1 MMNTTSITRIFVVE
15 DDDWYRE
22 FLHYVLSLNPDH
34 AVTVF
39 STGKEVL
46 KNLHLHPDII
56 TIDYHLPDTDGS
68 TLLGL
73 IKEQCPDADTLIISE
88 QHSIDTVVELLK
100 SGAVDYFVK
109 SKDIREKLLNTVELI
124 KERQGLKQKISRLE
138 KEVEKK
144 YNFQDRLIGSSS
156 NFQALFP
163 LIEKAAATNITVTI
177 SGETGTG
184 KEEIAK
190 AIHYNSS
197 REKSGFVAI
206 NMAAIPIELAESEL
220 FGHEKGAFTG
230 ALQSRIGKFEEAD
243 GGTLFLDEIAEMEL
257 SLQAKLLRVLQEK
270 EVVRVGSNKPLKINT
285 RIIAAT
291 HRNLLDEVKKNR
303 FREDLYYRLYG
314 LQINLPPLREREKD
328 IILLAKYFIT
338 QFCKDNQLPVKKM
351 SAKAQNK
358 LLAYHFPGNVRELKS
373 IIELAVVMSNNDMIE
388 SDDILFSQ
396 SNFETE
402 LLSQNLTMEQFEKKI
417 ILHVLSQCN
426 GNVIQAAEKLNIGKS
441 TIYRLLNKE
450 KSNSED

>member
-1 MMNTTSITRIFVVE
+1 M
-15 DDDWYRE
+15 
-22 FLHYVLSLNPDH
+22 
-34 AVTVF
+34 
-39 STGKEVL
+39 
-46 KNLHLHPDII
+46 
-56 TIDYHLPDTDGS
+56 
-68 TLLGL
+68 
-73 IKEQCPDADTLIISE
+73 
-88 QHSIDTVVELLK
+88 
-100 SGAVDYFVK
+100 
-109 SKDIREKLLNTVELI
+109 
-124 KERQGLKQKISRLE
+124 RLCE
-138 KEVEKK
+138 
-144 YNFQDRLIGSSS
+144 
-156 NFQALFP
+156 
-163 LIEKAAATNITVTI
+163 
-177 SGETGTG
+177 
-184 KEEIAK
+184 
-190 AIHYNSS
+190 
-197 REKSGFVAI
+197 
-206 NMAAIPIELAESEL
+206 
-220 FGHEKGAFTG
+220 
-230 ALQSRIGKFEEAD
+230 
-243 GGTLFLDEIAEMEL
+243 
-257 SLQAKLLRVLQEK
+257 LQEK

>member
-1 MMNTTSITRIFVVE
+1 MKTTTITRIFVVE

-34 AVTVF
+34 AVTAF

-56 TIDYHLPDTDGS
+56 TIDYHLPDTNGS

-109 SKDIREKLLNTVELI
+109 SKDIRDKLLNTVELI

-138 KEVEKK
+138 KEVEKR
-144 YNFQDRLIGSSS
+144 YNFQDRLIGSSN
-156 NFQALFP
+156 NFQSLFP

-197 REKSGFVAI
+197 KEKSRFVAI
-206 NMAAIPIELAESEL
+206 NMAAIPIDLAESEL

-270 EVVRVGSNKPLKINT
+270 EVVRVGSNKPIKINT

-291 HRNLLDEVKKNR
+291 HKNLLYEVKKNR

-314 LQINLPPLREREKD
+314 LQINLPPLRERDKD

-338 QFCKDNQLPVKKM
+338 QFCKDNQLQVKKI

-358 LLAYHFPGNVRELKS
+358 LLAYQFPGNVRELKS
-373 IIELAVVMSNNDMIE
+373 ITELAVVMSNTDMIE
-388 SDDILFSQ
+388 PDDILFSQ

-402 LLSQNLTMEQFEKKI
+402 LLSQNLTMEQYEKKI
-417 ILHVLSQCN
+417 IMHVLSQCN
-426 GNVIQAAEKLNIGKS
+426 GNVVQAAEKLNIGKS

-450 KSNSED
+450 RSNSED

>member
-1 MMNTTSITRIFVVE
+1 MKTTTITRIFVVE

-34 AVTVF
+34 AVTAF
-39 STGKEVL
+39 SNGKEVL

-56 TIDYHLPDTDGS
+56 TIDYHLPDTNGS

-109 SKDIREKLLNTVELI
+109 SKDIRDKLLNTVELI

-138 KEVEKK
+138 KEVEKR
-144 YNFQDRLIGSSS
+144 YNFQDRLIGSSN
-156 NFQALFP
+156 NFQSLFP

-190 AIHYNSS
+190 ASHYNSS
-197 REKSGFVAI
+197 KEKSGFVAI
-206 NMAAIPIELAESEL
+206 NMAAIPIDLAESEL

-270 EVVRVGSNKPLKINT
+270 EVVRVGSNKPIKINT

-291 HRNLLDEVKKNR
+291 HKNLLYEVKKNR

-314 LQINLPPLREREKD
+314 LQINLPPLRERDKD

-338 QFCKDNQLPVKKM
+338 QFCKDNQLQVKKI

-358 LLAYHFPGNVRELKS
+358 LLAYQFPGNVRELKS
-373 IIELAVVMSNNDMIE
+373 ITELAVVMSNTDMIE
-388 SDDILFSQ
+388 PDDILFSQ

-402 LLSQNLTMEQFEKKI
+402 LLSQNLTMEQYEKKI
-417 ILHVLSQCN
+417 IMHVLSQCN
-426 GNVIQAAEKLNIGKS
+426 GNVVQAAEKLNIGKS

-450 KSNSED
+450 RSNSED

>member
-1 MMNTTSITRIFVVE
+1 MKTTTITRIFVVE

-34 AVTVF
+34 AVTAF

-56 TIDYHLPDTDGS
+56 TIDYHLPDTNGS

-109 SKDIREKLLNTVELI
+109 SKDIRDKLLNTVELI

-138 KEVEKK
+138 KEVEKR
-144 YNFQDRLIGSSS
+144 YNFQDRLIGSSN
-156 NFQALFP
+156 NFQSLFP

-197 REKSGFVAI
+197 KEKSRFVAI
-206 NMAAIPIELAESEL
+206 NMAAIPIDLAESEL

-270 EVVRVGSNKPLKINT
+270 EVVRVGSNKPIKINT

-291 HRNLLDEVKKNR
+291 HKNLLDEVKKNR

-314 LQINLPPLREREKD
+314 LQINLPPLRERDKD

-338 QFCKDNQLPVKKM
+338 QFCKDNQLQVKKI

-358 LLAYHFPGNVRELKS
+358 LLAYQFPGNVRELKS
-373 IIELAVVMSNNDMIE
+373 ITELAVVMSNTDMIE
-388 SDDILFSQ
+388 PDDILFSQ
-396 SNFETE
+396 SNFEAE
-402 LLSQNLTMEQFEKKI
+402 LLSQNLTMEQYEKKI
-417 ILHVLSQCN
+417 IMHVLSQCN
-426 GNVIQAAEKLNIGKS
+426 GNVVQAAEKLNIGKS

-450 KSNSED
+450 RSNSED

>member
-1 MMNTTSITRIFVVE
+1 MKTTTITRIFVVE

-34 AVTVF
+34 AVTAF
-39 STGKEVL
+39 SNGKEVL

-56 TIDYHLPDTDGS
+56 TIDYHLPDTNGS

-109 SKDIREKLLNTVELI
+109 SKDIRDKLLNTVELI

-138 KEVEKK
+138 KEVEKR
-144 YNFQDRLIGSSS
+144 YNFQDRLIGSSN
-156 NFQALFP
+156 NFQSLFP

-197 REKSGFVAI
+197 KEKSGFVAI
-206 NMAAIPIELAESEL
+206 NMAAIPIDLAESEL

-270 EVVRVGSNKPLKINT
+270 EVVRVGSNKPIKINT

-291 HRNLLDEVKKNR
+291 HKNLLDEVKKNR

-314 LQINLPPLREREKD
+314 LQINLPPLRERDKD

-338 QFCKDNQLPVKKM
+338 QFCKDNQLQVKKI

-358 LLAYHFPGNVRELKS
+358 LLAYQFPGNVRELKS
-373 IIELAVVMSNNDMIE
+373 ITELAVVMSNTDMIE
-388 SDDILFSQ
+388 PDDILFSQ

-402 LLSQNLTMEQFEKKI
+402 LLSQNLTMEQYEKKI
-417 ILHVLSQCN
+417 IMHVLSQCN
-426 GNVIQAAEKLNIGKS
+426 GNVVQAAEKLNIGKS

-450 KSNSED
+450 RSNSED

>member
-1 MMNTTSITRIFVVE
+1 MKTTTITRIFVVE

-34 AVTVF
+34 AVTAF

-56 TIDYHLPDTDGS
+56 TIDYHLPDTNGS

-109 SKDIREKLLNTVELI
+109 SKDIRDKLLNTVELI

-138 KEVEKK
+138 KEVEKR
-144 YNFQDRLIGSSS
+144 YNFQDRLIGSSN
-156 NFQALFP
+156 NFQSLFP

-197 REKSGFVAI
+197 KEKSRFVAI
-206 NMAAIPIELAESEL
+206 NMAAIPIDLAESEL

-270 EVVRVGSNKPLKINT
+270 EVVRVGSNKPIKINT

-291 HRNLLDEVKKNR
+291 HKNLLDEVKKNR

-314 LQINLPPLREREKD
+314 LQINLPPLRERDKD

-338 QFCKDNQLPVKKM
+338 QFCKDNQLQVKKI

-358 LLAYHFPGNVRELKS
+358 LLAYQFPGNVRELKS
-373 IIELAVVMSNNDMIE
+373 ITELAVVMSNTDMIE
-388 SDDILFSQ
+388 PDDILFSQ

-402 LLSQNLTMEQFEKKI
+402 LLSQNLTMEQYEKKI
-417 ILHVLSQCN
+417 IMHVLSQCN
-426 GNVIQAAEKLNIGKS
+426 GNVVQAAEKLNIGKS

-450 KSNSED
+450 RSNSED

>member
-1 MMNTTSITRIFVVE
+1 MKTTTITRIFVVE

-34 AVTVF
+34 AVTAF

-56 TIDYHLPDTDGS
+56 TIDYHLPDTNGS

-109 SKDIREKLLNTVELI
+109 SKDIRDKLLNTVELI

-138 KEVEKK
+138 KEVEKR
-144 YNFQDRLIGSSS
+144 YNFQDRLIGSSN
-156 NFQALFP
+156 NFQSLFP

-197 REKSGFVAI
+197 KEKSRFVAI
-206 NMAAIPIELAESEL
+206 NMAAIPIDLAESEL

-230 ALQSRIGKFEEAD
+230 ALQSRIGKFQEAD

-270 EVVRVGSNKPLKINT
+270 EVVRVGSNKPIKINT

-291 HRNLLDEVKKNR
+291 HKNLLDEVKKNR

-314 LQINLPPLREREKD
+314 LQINLPPLRERDKD

-338 QFCKDNQLPVKKM
+338 QFCKDNQLQVKKI

-358 LLAYHFPGNVRELKS
+358 LLAYQFPGNVRELKS
-373 IIELAVVMSNNDMIE
+373 ITELAVVMSNTDMIE
-388 SDDILFSQ
+388 PDDILFSQ

-402 LLSQNLTMEQFEKKI
+402 LLSQNLTMEQYEKKI
-417 ILHVLSQCN
+417 IMHVLSQCN
-426 GNVIQAAEKLNIGKS
+426 GNVVQAAEKLNIGKS

-450 KSNSED
+450 RSNSED

>member
-1 MMNTTSITRIFVVE
+1 MKTTTITRIFVVE

-34 AVTVF
+34 AVTAF

-56 TIDYHLPDTDGS
+56 TIDYHLPDTNGS

-109 SKDIREKLLNTVELI
+109 SKDIRDKLLNTVELI

-138 KEVEKK
+138 KEVEKR
-144 YNFQDRLIGSSS
+144 YNFQDRLIGSSN
-156 NFQALFP
+156 NFQSLFP

-197 REKSGFVAI
+197 KEKSRFVAI
-206 NMAAIPIELAESEL
+206 NMAAIPIDLAESEL

-257 SLQAKLLRVLQEK
+257 SFQAKLLRVLQEK
-270 EVVRVGSNKPLKINT
+270 EVVRVGSNKPIKINT

-291 HRNLLDEVKKNR
+291 HKNLLDEVKKNR

-314 LQINLPPLREREKD
+314 LQINLPPLRERDKD

-338 QFCKDNQLPVKKM
+338 QFCKDNQLQVKKI

-358 LLAYHFPGNVRELKS
+358 LLAYQFPGNVRELKS
-373 IIELAVVMSNNDMIE
+373 ITELAVVMSNTDMIE
-388 SDDILFSQ
+388 PDDILFSQ

-402 LLSQNLTMEQFEKKI
+402 LLSQNLTMEQYEKKI
-417 ILHVLSQCN
+417 IMHVLSQCN
-426 GNVIQAAEKLNIGKS
+426 GNVVQAAEKLNIGKS

-450 KSNSED
+450 RSNSED

>member
-1 MMNTTSITRIFVVE
+1 MKTTTITRIFVVE

-34 AVTVF
+34 AVTAF
-39 STGKEVL
+39 SNGKEVL

-56 TIDYHLPDTDGS
+56 TIDYHLPDTNGS

-109 SKDIREKLLNTVELI
+109 SKDIRDKLLNTVELI

-138 KEVEKK
+138 KEVEKR
-144 YNFQDRLIGSSS
+144 YNFQDRLIGSSN
-156 NFQALFP
+156 NFQSLFP

-197 REKSGFVAI
+197 KEKSRFVAI
-206 NMAAIPIELAESEL
+206 NMAAIPIDLAESEL

-270 EVVRVGSNKPLKINT
+270 EVVRVGSNKPIKINT

-291 HRNLLDEVKKNR
+291 HKNLLDEVKKNR

-314 LQINLPPLREREKD
+314 LQINLPPLRERDKD

-338 QFCKDNQLPVKKM
+338 QFCKDNQLQVKKI

-358 LLAYHFPGNVRELKS
+358 LLAYQFPGNVRELKS
-373 IIELAVVMSNNDMIE
+373 ITELAVVMSNTDMIE
-388 SDDILFSQ
+388 PDDILFSQ

-402 LLSQNLTMEQFEKKI
+402 LLSQNLTMEQYEKKI
-417 ILHVLSQCN
+417 IMNVLSQCN
-426 GNVIQAAEKLNIGKS
+426 GNVVQAAEKLNIGKS

-450 KSNSED
+450 RSNSED

>member
-1 MMNTTSITRIFVVE
+1 MKTTTITRIFVVE

-34 AVTVF
+34 AVTAF

-56 TIDYHLPDTDGS
+56 TIDYHLPDTNGS

-109 SKDIREKLLNTVELI
+109 SKDIRDKLLNTVELI

-138 KEVEKK
+138 KEVEKR
-144 YNFQDRLIGSSS
+144 YNFQDRLIGSSN
-156 NFQALFP
+156 NFQSLFP

-197 REKSGFVAI
+197 KEKSRFVAI
-206 NMAAIPIELAESEL
+206 NMAAIPIDLAESEL

-270 EVVRVGSNKPLKINT
+270 EVVRVGSNKPIKINT

-291 HRNLLDEVKKNR
+291 HKNLLDEVKKNR

-314 LQINLPPLREREKD
+314 LQINLPPLRERDKD

-338 QFCKDNQLPVKKM
+338 QFCKDNQLQVKKI

-358 LLAYHFPGNVRELKS
+358 LLAYQFPGNVRELKS
-373 IIELAVVMSNNDMIE
+373 ITELAVVMSNTDMIE
-388 SDDILFSQ
+388 PDDILFSQ

-402 LLSQNLTMEQFEKKI
+402 LLSQNLTMEQYEKKI
-417 ILHVLSQCN
+417 IMNVLSQCN
-426 GNVIQAAEKLNIGKS
+426 GNVVQAAEKLNIGKS

-450 KSNSED
+450 RSNSED